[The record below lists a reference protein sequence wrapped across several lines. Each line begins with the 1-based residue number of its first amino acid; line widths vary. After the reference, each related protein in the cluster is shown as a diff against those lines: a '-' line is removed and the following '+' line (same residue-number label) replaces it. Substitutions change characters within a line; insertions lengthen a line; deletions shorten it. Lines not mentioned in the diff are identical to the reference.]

1 MASDQQEGL
10 KPILSFLQ
18 ALEKNNNKAWFDKNR
33 ASYEKA
39 KSLFEGLV
47 DRIILEYGQ
56 FENLSGISAKDCV
69 MRIYRDIRFSKD
81 KTPYKTNMGASIGPG
96 GKKSSRLSYYL
107 NIQPPD
113 RSMIAGGF
121 HSPETGQ
128 LSKFREAID
137 RDARP
142 FKSIIS
148 AKAFQQY
155 FGTVEGEKLKTVPQ
169 GYGRDHPELEILR
182 LKEVVAVHH
191 LSDEMVLSSKLES
204 HVIEAFRAMKPFL
217 DYLNSVAP

>member
-56 FENLSGISAKDCV
+56 FENLSV
-69 MRIYRDIRFSKD
+69 
-81 KTPYKTNMGASIGPG
+81 
-96 GKKSSRLSYYL
+96 
-107 NIQPPD
+107 
-113 RSMIAGGF
+113 
-121 HSPETGQ
+121 
-128 LSKFREAID
+128 
-137 RDARP
+137 
-142 FKSIIS
+142 IS